1 MVKKCKRGFIKKG
14 SRCVKLS
21 GCKTIPGSLKVFAKF
36 VAEDDIEVMSSA
48 LHPSSDL
55 DRENKRMNRVAI
67 KRLRKSV
74 DKIDINKPLNKTEI
88 NQLIEANEI
97 HLSGGKAKAK
107 QLNKF
112 LTNKSWGK
120 C

>member
-1 MVKKCKRGFIKKG
+1 MVKKCSKGFSKKNG
-14 SRCVKLS
+14 KCVKLS
-21 GCKTIPGSLKVFAKF
+21 GCKTIPGHLSSFAKF

-67 KRLRKSV
+67 KRLRRSV

-88 NQLIEANEI
+88 NQLREANEI
-97 HLSGGKAKAK
+97 HLSDGKAKAR
-107 QLNKF
+107 QLDNF